1 VGLRSRRTH
10 RGGLT
15 VAHDPRDVPAGF
27 TDTAVIAEGATA
39 TVLRARDRITGQ
51 PVALKLLRD
60 GDDRITRG
68 TDAGDA
74 APVGVRALSALGQHP
89 NVVTLHRVER
99 TPEGRTLL
107 VLELCTGSLADGPR
121 AAAPSS
127 PQHAVAVAVA
137 LAGAIETAHRA
148 GIVHGDL
155 RPEHVLVTRYGEVVL
170 TGFASGAAPDAVTVA
185 DDVHGLA
192 TTLAALLGG
201 GLEATGDVASDVPTP
216 LADLLRTALSDV
228 PAERIRTPLEL
239 VHRLHE
245 VERECGWDPS
255 PCRIG
260 GVDRLTSEPDPGAR
274 RGGRAAAVTGLPPL
288 GLRSLDPGPGRRR

>member
-1 VGLRSRRTH
+1 
-10 RGGLT
+10 
-15 VAHDPRDVPAGF
+15 VARDPRDGPAGF
-27 TDTAVIAEGATA
+27 TGTEVIAEGATA
-39 TVLRARDRITGQ
+39 TVLRARDRVTGQ
-51 PVALKLLRD
+51 PVALKLLRG
-60 GDDRITRG
+60 GDDRTTRG
-68 TDAGDA
+68 RDTDAGEA
-74 APVGVRALSALGQHP
+74 VPVRVRALSALGQHP

-99 TPEGRTLL
+99 TPEGHTLL
-107 VLELCTGSLADGPR
+107 VLELCTGSLADGAR
-121 AAAPSS
+121 AAAPTS
-127 PQHAVAVAVA
+127 QHAVAITVA

-170 TGFASGAAPDAVTVA
+170 TGFASEATPDAVTVA

-192 TTLAALLGG
+192 TTLAALLAGG
-201 GLEATGDVASDVPTP
+201 RETTGDAAPDVPSP

-245 VERECGWDPS
+245 VERECGWGPS

-288 GLRSLDPGPGRRR
+288 GLRSLDPGPGRRG

>member
-1 VGLRSRRTH
+1 
-10 RGGLT
+10 
-15 VAHDPRDVPAGF
+15 VAHDPRDGPAGF
-27 TDTAVIAEGATA
+27 TDTEVIAESATA
-39 TVLRARDRITGQ
+39 TILRARDRTTGQ

-60 GDDRITRG
+60 PGDRAT
-68 TDAGDA
+68 AGRDVDPGGGA
-74 APVGVRALSALGQHP
+74 AVRVRALGTLGQHP

-99 TPEGRTLL
+99 TPDGRTLL

-121 AAAPSS
+121 ARALTA
-127 PQHAVAVAVA
+127 PQHAVAVALA

-201 GLEATGDVASDVPTP
+201 GREATGYVASDVPPP

-228 PAERIRTPLEL
+228 PAERMRTPLEL
-239 VHRLHE
+239 VHRWP
-245 VERECGWDPS
+245 RSSGTA
-255 PCRIG
+255 G
-260 GVDRLTSEPDPGAR
+260 GVRP
-274 RGGRAAAVTGLPPL
+274 RAASAASIASPAGPIPAHDVGAARP
-288 GLRSLDPGPGRRR
+288 RSRVCPRSGSAASTRGRDAAA

>member
-1 VGLRSRRTH
+1 MT
-10 RGGLT
+10 
-15 VAHDPRDVPAGF
+15 HDPRDGPAGF
-27 TDTAVIAEGATA
+27 TDTEVIAESATA
-39 TVLRARDRITGQ
+39 TILRTRDRATGQ
-51 PVALKLLRD
+51 PVALKLLRGGGVRTTTGREAD
-60 GDDRITRG
+60 PGDEAR
-68 TDAGDA
+68 
-74 APVGVRALSALGQHP
+74 VRALSILGQHP

-121 AAAPSS
+121 AGEPSS

-137 LAGAIETAHRA
+137 LSGAIETAHRA

-192 TTLAALLGG
+192 TTLAALLVGAR
-201 GLEATGDVASDVPTP
+201 EPTGDAGVDVPPP
-216 LADLLRTALSDV
+216 LADLLGTALSDV
-228 PAERIRTPLEL
+228 PAERMRTPLEL

-245 VERECGWDPS
+245 VERESGWGPS

-260 GVDRLTSEPDPGAR
+260 GVDRLTSGPDPGAR

-288 GLRSLDPGPGRRR
+288 GLRSLDPGPGRRG